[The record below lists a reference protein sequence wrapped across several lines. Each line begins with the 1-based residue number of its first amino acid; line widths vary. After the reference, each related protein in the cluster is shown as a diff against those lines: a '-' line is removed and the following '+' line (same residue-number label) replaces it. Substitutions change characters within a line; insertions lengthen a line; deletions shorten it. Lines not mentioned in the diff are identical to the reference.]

1 MLQKTWDGYTWN
13 NNSRLNRITAWN
25 NSPNDDIPQEV
36 MYLKENEK
44 VYILNASPIKKNQ
57 SYEIIYGFGYSVY
70 KTEVNNIEIMD
81 TVFIPINDNMK
92 IDNIKIKNREPQKR
106 TIQIYKYIKPVL
118 GEDEIK
124 TNSNILVELDRNNN
138 LIYINNILNKD
149 SKVVY
154 LNSNCKIVSF
164 TGNQED
170 FNPSLKNPLGVYN
183 EKLSNNPGI
192 GKPSCASIQIEI
204 ELESYEEK
212 NISFILGEEDSKEK
226 INQKIKKYDQIQEVD
241 KSLEETRKYWKKITE
256 TLKVNTPSQS
266 LNYMLNGWCIY
277 QVLVSRLWGRSGYYQ
292 SGGAY
297 GFRDQLQDVMSLKY
311 IESDLLKEQIKLH
324 ARNQFIE
331 GDVLHWWHKEKNNGI
346 RTKISDDRLW
356 MIYVLD
362 KYIKSTGDYTIL
374 ELEEPYLEGEV
385 LKEDEEDR
393 YQIYSVGENKETILE
408 HCKKAIDLSLNFGE
422 NGLPKIG
429 TGDWND
435 GLNKL
440 GHKGKGESVWLGFF
454 IYDILNKFI
463 EILKYKGIETAIYES
478 KKSEL
483 KNTLNNF
490 GWDGEW
496 YKRAIS
502 DEGKIIGSNICKE
515 CKIDSITQ
523 SWSVISGAGDEEKI
537 KKSLES
543 VEKYLV
549 DNEAKAIKLLTPP
562 FENEEI
568 DPRIYKIIY
577 SWNQRKWRTIHSC
590 SDMVYICKLYIR
602 KRNKSN

>member
-44 VYILNASPIKKNQ
+44 VYILNASPIKKDQ

-138 LIYINNILNKD
+138 LIYIKNILNKD

-164 TGNQED
+164 TGDQEE
-170 FNPSLKNPLGVYN
+170 FKPSLKNPVGVYS

-212 NISFILGEEDSKEK
+212 NISFILGEEDSKEEIK
-226 INQKIKKYDQIQEVD
+226 EKIKKYEQIQEVD

-311 IESDLLKEQIKLH
+311 IESNLLKEQITLH

-374 ELEEPYLEGEV
+374 DLEEPYLEGEV
-385 LKEDEEDR
+385 LKENEEDR
-393 YQIYSVGENKETILE
+393 YQIYSVGEKKETILE
-408 HCKKAIDLSLNFGE
+408 HCKRAIDLSLDFGE

-463 EILKYKGIETAIYES
+463 EILKYKGIETTIYES

-496 YKRAIS
+496 YKRAIN
-502 DEGKIIGSNICKE
+502 DEGRIIGSNICKE

-523 SWSVISGAGDEEKI
+523 SWSAISGAGDEEKI

-568 DPRIYKIIY
+568 DPRIYKII
-577 SWNQRKWRTIHSC
+577 HS
-590 SDMVYICKLYIR
+590 
-602 KRNKSN
+602 RN